1 MSDSLK
7 KKKTVSWKDTAKDA
21 ATLHPDNENKMLIAP
36 KVAEC
41 DEDSVDLEKEDEK
54 HKHQ

>member
-21 ATLHPDNENKMLIAP
+21 ATLHPDTENKMLIAP